1 MRKFILLFFA
11 IALAA
16 SSMAQNAFLNDTTS
30 SIVKVGSTYMLGT
43 TPLTTKQVGMLYQ
56 AQCPEAYKRYRSAHA
71 CTIAGA
77 TVFALGGLEI
87 AGISIG
93 RKALNSRTRSAAY
106 SIGSAVC
113 GTGLIVMLCA
123 PLKYSKA
130 VDIYNARHN
139 YQLTLSPSVSA
150 DGVGLALQW

>member
-1 MRKFILLFFA
+1 MRKFILVFFA

-56 AQCPEAYKRYRSAHA
+56 AQCPEAYKRYKSARA
-71 CTIAGA
+71 CTA
-77 TVFALGGLEI
+77 
-87 AGISIG
+87 AGITVMSIG
-93 RKALNSRTRSAAY
+93 AVELAAVGALWRTIPTRELPTYYA
-106 SIGSAVC
+106 IGSVIS
-113 GTGLIVMLCA
+113 GTGLIVLLCA
-123 PLKYSKA
+123 PLKYAKA

-139 YQLTLSPSVSA
+139 YQLTLTPSISS

>member
-1 MRKFILLFFA
+1 MRKFILVFFA

-56 AQCPEAYKRYRSAHA
+56 AQCPEAYKRYQSARA

-77 TVFALGGLEI
+77 TVFALGAAEI
-87 AGISIG
+87 AGVGACWKMISQ
-93 RKALNSRTRSAAY
+93 KKLPLAY
-106 SIGSAVC
+106 SVGSIVT

-123 PLKYSKA
+123 PLKYNKA

-139 YQLTLSPSVSA
+139 YQLTISPSLSS